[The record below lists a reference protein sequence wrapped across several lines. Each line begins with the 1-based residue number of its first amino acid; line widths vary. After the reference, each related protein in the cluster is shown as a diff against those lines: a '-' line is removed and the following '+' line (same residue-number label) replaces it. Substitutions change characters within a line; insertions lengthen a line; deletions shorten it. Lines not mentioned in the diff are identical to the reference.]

1 MDKKA
6 WSKRGKQDHLYCCKG
21 QVICICDGKSAKK
34 ETMYCSSERKNVCH
48 KYLILHMLKCKKGS
62 QVTQPCSLAIE
73 MPCPPVI
80 ADGEVQRS
88 YPRLRA
94 ELRHLEIMVSAALMQ
109 TQGVGYKVWEKQ
121 LTYQLL

>member
-1 MDKKA
+1 MDKKHDLKEENKITFTVA
-6 WSKRGKQDHLYCCKG
+6 KVNLFAYVMVNLQRKKQ
-21 QVICICDGKSAKK
+21 CIAHQKK
-34 ETMYCSSERKNVCH
+34 KYVCH
-48 KYLILHMLKCKKGS
+48 EYLILHMLKCKKGS
-62 QVTQPCSLAIE
+62 QVTQPCSLAVE

-80 ADGEVQRS
+80 DNGEVQRS
-88 YPRLRA
+88 YPRLRT